1 MFDVASWTHQA
12 APTMP
17 TLISGVFPVGTSS
30 EFGVVNPANKA
41 SSPTGQTPRAAPA
54 RAGLSQEAAAQ
65 IFVASG
71 DVKS

>member
-17 TLISGVFPVGTSS
+17 TLLFGVFPIGRSS

-41 SSPTGQTPRAAPA
+41 SSPTVQTPRAKPA
-54 RAGLSQEAAAQ
+54 RVRLCQEVVPK
-65 IFVASG
+65 ILIASRNA
-71 DVKS
+71 KS